1 MVKSRKG
8 WLWMTRL
15 YRALIWLAVVALVV
29 GLPDALLQVMR
40 LNQQSQTIGYGP
52 SSGLIGSFPA
62 WMLFFGL
69 PAFGALVFALATGV
83 SVLGMVVAWVNPR
96 RSWLVVMLLVTL
108 ASILWP
114 YAYQLWNIV
123 HPSLTPPPTGGATGQ
138 SSTNELFYF
147 SVYAA
152 SLVPVVLVLV
162 FSAFSRAY
170 MHARPADNRLDADAD
185 ALLGIT
191 RSAL

>member
-29 GLPDALLQVMR
+29 GLPDALLQFMR
-40 LNQQSQTIGYGP
+40 LNQQSQAIGYGP

-83 SVLGMVVAWVNPR
+83 SVLGMVVAWVNQR

-138 SSTNELFYF
+138 SSTNDLFYF

>member
-1 MVKSRKG
+1 
-8 WLWMTRL
+8 MTRL

-40 LNQQSQTIGYGP
+40 LNQQSQAIGYGP

-83 SVLGMVVAWVNPR
+83 SVLGMVVAWVNQR

-123 HPSLTPPPTGGATGQ
+123 HPSLAPPPTGGATGQ
-138 SSTNELFYF
+138 SFSNELFYF
-147 SVYAA
+147 SVYAT
-152 SLVPVVLVLV
+152 SLAPVALALV
-162 FSAFSRAY
+162 FALAPRKPATSAAPEEVSREK
-170 MHARPADNRLDADAD
+170 PDADA
-185 ALLGIT
+185 ALGIT

>member
-8 WLWMTRL
+8 WLWMIRM
-15 YRALIWLAVVALVV
+15 YRALIWLAVVALIV
-29 GLPDALLQVMR
+29 GLPDALLQLMR
-40 LNQQSQTIGYGP
+40 LNQQSQAIGYGP

-62 WMLFFGL
+62 WMLYFGL
-69 PAFGALVFALATGV
+69 PAFGALVFALAAGV
-83 SVLGMVVAWVNPR
+83 SVLGMVVAWVNQR

>member
-1 MVKSRKG
+1 MMNSRKG
-8 WLWMTRL
+8 WLWMIRM
-15 YRALIWLAVVALVV
+15 YRALIWLAVVALIV
-29 GLPDALLQVMR
+29 GLPDALLQLMR
-40 LNQQSQTIGYGP
+40 LNQQSQAIGYGP

-83 SVLGMVVAWVNPR
+83 SVLGMVVAWVNQR

-138 SSTNELFYF
+138 SFTNELFYFF

-162 FSAFSRAY
+162 FSAFSRAD
-170 MHARPADNRLDADAD
+170 MHTRPADNRLDADA
-185 ALLGIT
+185 ALGIT